1 MRTIWRLLK
10 TRFASSAFDG
20 EGARLYGGRWSS
32 PGTRVAYASNSAS
45 LAILEVLVH
54 LDASQMLST
63 YSLISASVPE
73 KLIEELPQRALPSN
87 WRVYPA
93 PAETAMIGD
102 AWVRRGSSV
111 VLRVPSVV
119 VDAEYNFLVNPAH
132 ADFAK
137 LVIGDAVPFV
147 FDHRLRK

>member
-54 LDASQMLST
+54 LDASQMLSS
-63 YSLISASVPE
+63 YSLIAASVPDE
-73 KLIEELPQRALPSN
+73 LIQELPPRALPSN

-102 AWVRRGSSV
+102 AWVRSGSSV
-111 VLRVPSVV
+111 VLRVPSVL

-132 ADFAK
+132 ADFSK
-137 LVIGDAVPFV
+137 VVVGDAVPYV